1 MTRLYQANQGAIGSG
16 DMSLFAETH
25 ASSCAL
31 KALCTITTADQLEM
45 CRRACGGHGF
55 SSAAG
60 IGAAWADYLPQVTWE
75 GDSYML
81 PQQTTRYLFKV
92 RARCAT
98 PLIWQIFRKL
108 WADPAATFDHN
119 NATIDYLRKYIEDT
133 SASSKIRFSGDL
145 HDPAFFVAAFGH
157 RAGWTIGTAVR
168 KRDIERKT
176 WNHRA
181 STFGTLVRARS

>member
-92 RARCAT
+92 R
-98 PLIWQIFRKL
+98 L
-108 WADPAATFDHN
+108 D
-119 NATIDYLRKYIEDT
+119 
-133 SASSKIRFSGDL
+133 
-145 HDPAFFVAAFGH
+145 
-157 RAGWTIGTAVR
+157 
-168 KRDIERKT
+168 ER
-176 WNHRA
+176 RMC
-181 STFGTLVRARS
+181 